1 MEPGREDVAAT
12 PWGDGCLMLGLVG
25 CLSVGVGW
33 MFCMIICVGTC
44 SSLSVR
50 LLKQE
55 AWCPPP
61 PTRTAVFVSHQ
72 LNLVD
77 LLQAF
82 TMD

>member
-25 CLSVGVGW
+25 CFG
-33 MFCMIICVGTC
+33 FACCVGSC

-61 PTRTAVFVSHQ
+61 LDTRTAIFVSHQ

-82 TMD
+82 TMGLREYNT